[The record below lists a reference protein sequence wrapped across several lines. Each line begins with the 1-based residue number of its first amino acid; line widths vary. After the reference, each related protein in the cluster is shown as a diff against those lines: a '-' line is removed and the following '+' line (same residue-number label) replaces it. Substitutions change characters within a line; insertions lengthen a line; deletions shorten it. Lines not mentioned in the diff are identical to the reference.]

1 MSLGSN
7 LSRFRKRSG
16 FSQEMIAEKLG
27 VSRQTVSKWELD
39 TILPNIEQ
47 VKKLASLYEV
57 DLATLVDDDDEI
69 MNEIKAVMGNTTEK
83 NVEQVNWT
91 KVWSKKY
98 PILGTYSE
106 VVDVE
111 KYGKEIRRMF
121 EEIEHTYH
129 YSKLDSMLVLKDIL
143 AQEWKKYKQFLILWY
158 SYFR

>member
-7 LSRFRKRSG
+7 LSKFRKENNL
-16 FSQEMIAEKLG
+16 SQEMVALKLN

-39 TILPNIEQ
+39 LALPNIEQ
-47 VKKLASLYEV
+47 VKNLSFLYDV
-57 DLATLVDDDDEI
+57 DLVTLVDDDQV
-69 MNEIKAVMGNTTEK
+69 MNEIKAVMRNTTED

-98 PILGTYSE
+98 PVLGIYQE

-111 KYGKEIRRMF
+111 KYGKVIREMF
-121 EEIEHTYH
+121 EDIEHTYH

-143 AQEWKKYKQFLILWY
+143 AQEWKKYK
-158 SYFR
+158 

>member
-7 LSRFRKRSG
+7 LSKFRKKNNL
-16 FSQEMIAEKLG
+16 SQEMVALKLN

-39 TILPNIEQ
+39 LALPNIEQ
-47 VKKLASLYEV
+47 VKNLSFLYDV
-57 DLATLVDDDDEI
+57 DLVTLVDDDQV
-69 MNEIKAVMGNTTEK
+69 MNEIKAVMRNTTED

-98 PILGTYSE
+98 PVLGIYQE

-111 KYGKEIRRMF
+111 KYGKVIREMF
-121 EEIEHTYH
+121 EDIEHTYH

-143 AQEWKKYKQFLILWY
+143 AQEWKKYK
-158 SYFR
+158 

>member
-7 LSRFRKRSG
+7 LSKFRKENNL
-16 FSQEMIAEKLG
+16 SQEMVALKLN

-39 TILPNIEQ
+39 LALPNIEQ
-47 VKKLASLYEV
+47 VKNLSFLYDV
-57 DLATLVDDDDEI
+57 DLVTLVDDDQV
-69 MNEIKAVMGNTTEK
+69 MNEIKAVMRNTTED

-98 PILGTYSE
+98 PVLGIYQE

-111 KYGKEIRRMF
+111 KYGKAIREMF
-121 EEIEHTYH
+121 EDIEHTYH

-143 AQEWKKYKQFLILWY
+143 AQEWKKYK
-158 SYFR
+158 

>member
-7 LSRFRKRSG
+7 LSKFRKKNN
-16 FSQEMIAEKLG
+16 FSHEAVAAELN

-39 TILPNIEQ
+39 LVLPNIEQ
-47 VKKLASLYEV
+47 VKKLASLYEI
-57 DLATLVDDDDEI
+57 DLARLVDDDEI
-69 MNEIKAVMGNTTEK
+69 MNEIKAVMRNTTEK
-83 NVEQVNWT
+83 NAEQVNWT

-98 PILGTYSE
+98 PVLGMYQD

-121 EEIEHTYH
+121 EDIEHTYH

-143 AQEWKKYKQFLILWY
+143 AKEWEKYK
-158 SYFR
+158 

>member
-7 LSRFRKRSG
+7 SSRFRKKSG

-143 AQEWKKYKQFLILWY
+143 AQEWKKYK
-158 SYFR
+158 

>member
-7 LSRFRKRSG
+7 LRKFRRESS
-16 FSQEMIAEKLG
+16 FSQEVIAEKLG

-39 TILPNIEQ
+39 AILPNIEQ
-47 VKKLASLYEV
+47 VKKLAFLYEV
-57 DLATLVDDDDEI
+57 DLATLVDDDEI
-69 MNEIKAVMGNTTEK
+69 MNEIKAVMRNTTEK

-98 PILGTYSE
+98 PVLGTYQE

-111 KYGKEIRRMF
+111 KYGRQIRRMF
-121 EEIEHTYH
+121 EDIEHTYH

-143 AQEWKKYKQFLILWY
+143 GQEWKKYK
-158 SYFR
+158 

>member
-7 LSRFRKRSG
+7 LSKIRKKNN
-16 FSQEMIAEKLG
+16 FSQEAVAAELR

-39 TILPNIEQ
+39 LVLPNIEQ
-47 VKKLASLYEV
+47 AKGLASLYEV
-57 DLATLVDDDDEI
+57 DLATLVDDDQVMD
-69 MNEIKAVMGNTTEK
+69 EIKAVMKNTTEK

-98 PILGTYSE
+98 PVLGTYSG

-111 KYGKEIRRMF
+111 KYGKVIREMF
-121 EEIEHTYH
+121 EDIEHTYH

-143 AQEWKKYKQFLILWY
+143 AQEWKKYK
-158 SYFR
+158 

>member
-7 LSRFRKRSG
+7 LSKFRKKSG
-16 FSQEMIAEKLG
+16 FSQEGIAEKLG

-39 TILPNIEQ
+39 TILPNIVQ
-47 VKKLASLYEV
+47 VKKLASLYDV
-57 DLATLVDDDDEI
+57 DLATLVDDDEVMDEI
-69 MNEIKAVMGNTTEK
+69 KTVMRNTTER

-98 PILGTYSE
+98 PVLGTYQE

-143 AQEWKKYKQFLILWY
+143 AQEWKKYK
-158 SYFR
+158 

>member
-7 LSRFRKRSG
+7 LSKFRKKNN
-16 FSQEMIAEKLG
+16 FSQEAVAAELR

-39 TILPNIEQ
+39 LVLPNIEQ
-47 VKKLASLYEV
+47 AKRLASLYEV
-57 DLATLVDDDDEI
+57 DLATLVDDDEI
-69 MNEIKAVMGNTTEK
+69 MNEIKAVMRNTTEK

-98 PILGTYSE
+98 PVLGIYQE

-111 KYGKEIRRMF
+111 KYGKVIREMF
-121 EEIEHTYH
+121 EDIEHTYH

-143 AQEWKKYKQFLILWY
+143 AQEWKKYK
-158 SYFR
+158 

>member
-7 LSRFRKRSG
+7 LSKFRKKNN
-16 FSQEMIAEKLG
+16 FSQEAVAAELR

-39 TILPNIEQ
+39 LVLPNIEQ
-47 VKKLASLYEV
+47 VKRLASLYEV
-57 DLATLVDDDDEI
+57 DLATLVDDDQVMD
-69 MNEIKAVMGNTTEK
+69 EIKAVMKNTTEK

-98 PILGTYSE
+98 PVLGIYQE

-111 KYGKEIRRMF
+111 KYGKVIREMF
-121 EEIEHTYH
+121 EDIEHTYH

-143 AQEWKKYKQFLILWY
+143 AQEWKKYK
-158 SYFR
+158 

>member
-143 AQEWKKYKQFLILWY
+143 AQEWKKYK
-158 SYFR
+158 

>member
-7 LSRFRKRSG
+7 LSKFRKENN
-16 FSQEMIAEKLG
+16 FSQEMVAAELR

-39 TILPNIEQ
+39 FVLPNIEQ
-47 VKKLASLYEV
+47 AKRLASLYEV
-57 DLATLVDDDDEI
+57 DLATLVDDDQVMD
-69 MNEIKAVMGNTTEK
+69 EIKAVMKNTTEK

-98 PILGTYSE
+98 PVLGTYSG

-111 KYGKEIRRMF
+111 KYGKVIREMF
-121 EEIEHTYH
+121 EDIEHTYH

-143 AQEWKKYKQFLILWY
+143 AQEWKKYK
-158 SYFR
+158 

>member
-7 LSRFRKRSG
+7 LSRFRKKSG

>member
-7 LSRFRKRSG
+7 LSKFRKKNN
-16 FSQEMIAEKLG
+16 FSQEAVAAELR

-39 TILPNIEQ
+39 LVLPNIEQ
-47 VKKLASLYEV
+47 AKRLASLYEV
-57 DLATLVDDDDEI
+57 DLATLVDDDEI
-69 MNEIKAVMGNTTEK
+69 MNEIKAVMRNTTEK

-98 PILGTYSE
+98 PVLGIYQE

-111 KYGKEIRRMF
+111 KYGKVIREMF

-143 AQEWKKYKQFLILWY
+143 AQEWKKYK
-158 SYFR
+158 

>member
-7 LSRFRKRSG
+7 LSKFRKENN
-16 FSQEMIAEKLG
+16 FSQEAVAAELR

-39 TILPNIEQ
+39 LVLPNIEQ
-47 VKKLASLYEV
+47 AKRLASLYEV
-57 DLATLVDDDDEI
+57 DLATLVDDDQVMD
-69 MNEIKAVMGNTTEK
+69 EIKAVMKNTTEK

-98 PILGTYSE
+98 PVLGIYQE

-111 KYGKEIRRMF
+111 KYGKVIREMF
-121 EEIEHTYH
+121 EDIEHTYH

-143 AQEWKKYKQFLILWY
+143 AQEWKKYK
-158 SYFR
+158 

>member
-7 LSRFRKRSG
+7 LSKFRKKNN
-16 FSQEMIAEKLG
+16 FSQEAVAAELR

-39 TILPNIEQ
+39 LVLPNIEQ
-47 VKKLASLYEV
+47 AKRLASLYEV
-57 DLATLVDDDDEI
+57 DLATLVDDDQVMD
-69 MNEIKAVMGNTTEK
+69 EIKAVMKNTTEK

-98 PILGTYSE
+98 PVLGIYQE

-111 KYGKEIRRMF
+111 KYGKVIREMF
-121 EEIEHTYH
+121 EDIEHTYH

-143 AQEWKKYKQFLILWY
+143 AQEWKKYK
-158 SYFR
+158 

>member
-7 LSRFRKRSG
+7 LSKFRKKSS
-16 FSQEMIAEKLG
+16 FSQEVIAEKLG

-39 TILPNIEQ
+39 AILPNIEQ
-47 VKKLASLYEV
+47 VKKLAFLYEV
-57 DLATLVDDDDEI
+57 DLATLVDDDEI
-69 MNEIKAVMGNTTEK
+69 MNEIKAVMRNTTEK

-98 PILGTYSE
+98 PVLGTYQE

-111 KYGKEIRRMF
+111 KYGRQIRRMF
-121 EEIEHTYH
+121 EDIEHTYH

-143 AQEWKKYKQFLILWY
+143 GQEWKKYK
-158 SYFR
+158 

>member
-7 LSRFRKRSG
+7 LSRFRKKSG

-143 AQEWKKYKQFLILWY
+143 AQEWKKYK
-158 SYFR
+158 

>member
-7 LSRFRKRSG
+7 LSKFRKKIG
-16 FSQEMIAEKLG
+16 FSQEVIAEKLG

-39 TILPNIEQ
+39 AILPNIEQ
-47 VKKLASLYEV
+47 VKKLAFLYEV
-57 DLATLVDDDDEI
+57 DLATLVDDDEI
-69 MNEIKAVMGNTTEK
+69 MNEIKAVMRNTTEK

-98 PILGTYSE
+98 PVLGTYQE

-111 KYGKEIRRMF
+111 KYGRQIRRMF
-121 EEIEHTYH
+121 EDIEHTYH

-143 AQEWKKYKQFLILWY
+143 GQEWKKYK
-158 SYFR
+158 